1 MKKKLV
7 LALTLMAM
15 CMAMMAGYASASGHE
30 TPAGNQNNEN
40 AGAVGELGLANP
52 WTESDEQGVAEA
64 TGFEMTAPEEAT
76 EVSYSYM
83 KEAGLAQLSYVQ
95 DEQKWTYRMQATD
108 ELTDIS
114 GMSYKWTNEEEG
126 TVAGMEAVYYAYVEL
141 EADDLADSLQAVQVV
156 NWYDAVAG
164 VTHSLSVSAK
174 ELDGLDIQAYAENLY
189 APLQGDATDD
199 PEKDRETELKD
210 YFLGEHKKSYDG
222 STLTIVDNNDGTFGI
237 NISIVRLCSLED
249 GIGTFED
256 HKMTFEVD
264 DPNGNK
270 MSGVIYRD
278 SDNSLTLK
286 ITDSTWTNLPNDEV
300 IDGFGK

>member
-15 CMAMMAGYASASGHE
+15 CMAMMAGYASASGQE

-52 WTESDEQGVAEA
+52 WTESDEQGVADA

>member
-15 CMAMMAGYASASGHE
+15 CMAMMAGYASASGQE